1 MPHQAQSLSGGPLVM
16 EVACG
21 YLADVLARTDTEER
35 VFKSRDLEEATRQL
49 ARAAYRADL
58 SEIAL
63 VRWLT
68 AASAGAFGGDGPPVA
83 LTRQLH
89 LWAADEFAAAA
100 IASGRPWV
108 GQVA

>member
-1 MPHQAQSLSGGPLVM
+1 M

-21 YLADVLARTDTEER
+21 YLADVLAQMAIEEP

-58 SEIAL
+58 SELAL
-63 VRWLT
+63 VRWLDV
-68 AASAGAFGGDGPPVA
+68 ASSSAFGGRSASAP

-89 LWAADEFAAAA
+89 AWAAEEFRAYAA
-100 IASGRPWV
+100 
-108 GQVA
+108 